1 MESII
6 IPLRPVLLFAVVLA
20 RVGGLV
26 SFAPF
31 WSYRATPA
39 RVRVMLALL
48 LALVVTPVVGPHLP
62 TPPTN
67 FVALMV
73 VIIGELVIGCAL
85 GFVGRVVFSA
95 LEMAA
100 HVLSFQIGLS
110 LAATIDPG
118 TRAQTT
124 ALGTIAQMFGLM
136 MLLASDGHH
145 WMLIGTVKSFQ
156 VVGPGDWTISPAL
169 AELFIR
175 LTADAIAVGVAL
187 AAPAIIVLFSI
198 EFVLAVAGRAAPQ
211 LHILM
216 LSFPLKIAAGLW
228 LVGASLFFLPGA
240 VRTALS
246 QIRTGMDRVL
256 AAL

>member
-1 MESII
+1 MEPIL
-6 IPLRPVLLFAVVLA
+6 IPLRPVLIFAVVLA

-31 WSYRATPA
+31 WSYKVTPV
-39 RVRVMLALL
+39 RVRVLLALM
-48 LALVVTPVVGPHLP
+48 LALVVTPAIAPRLQ
-62 TPPTN
+62 TPPSN
-67 FVALMV
+67 LSALMV

-85 GFVGRVVFSA
+85 GFIGRVVFSA

-100 HVLSFQIGLS
+100 HVFSFQLGLS

-118 TRAQTT
+118 TRASST
-124 ALGTIAQMFGLM
+124 ALITMAQLFGLM
-136 MLLASDGHH
+136 ILLSTNGHH
-145 WMLIGTVKSFQ
+145 WMLIGTVRSFQ
-156 VVGPGDWTISPAL
+156 SVAPGDWSISPSL

-175 LTADAIAVGVAL
+175 FSADAIAVGVAL
-187 AAPAIIVLFSI
+187 AAPAIVVLFAV

-211 LHILM
+211 LPVLM
-216 LSFPLKIAAGLW
+216 LSFPLKIAVGLW
-228 LVGASLFFLPGA
+228 LLGASLFFVPGG

-256 AAL
+256 AAM